1 MKAIHKITL
10 LLLLFPVLSFAG
22 ITKGKYLK
30 EKKINRAFTVNS
42 TAALQ
47 VMNKYG
53 NVTITT
59 WDENKT
65 TIDVVITVSGNDEED
80 VDNRLASIN
89 IEFKDSPSLVEAY
102 TRMGKF
108 KGRNISMEINYTVK
122 MPKNGTLGIGNT
134 YGDIRLGKMYGGM
147 NVKIQY
153 GSLSIDEANSENN
166 KLDLQYASGSKIGY
180 IKSGDISMQYSSI
193 DATRIGSATVK
204 SEYSDLKVNSV
215 TDVKTNMAYSNLV
228 TGNANKII
236 ADGDYSN
243 VKCDRLSGMLTASL
257 SYGDLKVNTITNDA
271 RVVAVKSEYGETRLG
286 FAPDAGFTFD
296 FTTEYG
302 SISGK
307 DLLNFNEATEKSF
320 TSHYSGV
327 SKSGNGNCK
336 VTAKSSYGDIK
347 ISRN

>member
-30 EKKINRAFTVNS
+30 EKKINRAFNVNS

-65 TIDVVITVSGNDEED
+65 NIDVVITVSGNDEED
-80 VDNRLASIN
+80 VNNRLASIN
-89 IEFKDSPSLVEAY
+89 VEFKDSPSLVEAY

-108 KGRNISMEINYTVK
+108 KGRNISLEVNYTIK

-153 GSLSIDEANSENN
+153 GSLNIDEANSENN
-166 KLDLQYASGSKIGY
+166 KLDLQYASDSKIGY
-180 IKSGDISMQYSSI
+180 VKSAEISMQYSSI
-193 DATRIGSATVK
+193 DAGKIGTANVK
-204 SEYSDLKVNSV
+204 SEYSDLKVKSIS
-215 TDVKTNMAYSNLV
+215 DVKTNMAYSEFV
-228 TGNANKII
+228 AGWADKVIV
-236 ADGDYSN
+236 DGDYSN
-243 VKCDRLSGMLTASL
+243 VKCDRLNGMLTASL
-257 SYGDLKVNTITNDA
+257 NYGDLKVSTISKDT
-271 RVVAVKSEYGETRLG
+271 RVVAVKNEYGETRLG
-286 FAPDAGFTFD
+286 FATDAGFTFD

-307 DLLNFNEATEKSF
+307 DLLNFNEASEKSF
-320 TSHYSGV
+320 TAHYTGS
-327 SKSGNGNCK
+327 SKSGSGNCK
-336 VTAKSSYGDIK
+336 VTAKTSYGDIK